1 MTSSIPLRSALVL
14 ACFVLSAC
22 QTFRRTDA
30 LVVTSGDWRGELVGE
45 FDNHEQVVQ
54 ARPAATPQVRFI
66 VTALAQPGWYAWR
79 TQLRTGT
86 LLESTWLLRAESAT
100 DGGVVLT
107 PHRPLVADAAIDRKF
122 DAAQWIALDACALR
136 AAASAGPL
144 IAKAD
149 AASCATVAPGV
160 GVEAA
165 LLPLSIEQRGDS
177 MRVRLYADQARAAD
191 ARADARRVQ
200 WFDGWAAINGAGAN
214 ATAESVDWHMSK
226 DLRVGSEGGRVTLNW
241 RDGKPAGYSLLL
253 ERLSYREGNTP
264 VLKLSLIEDPS
275 QRAVAYAWA
284 NPEATR
290 IGINLG
296 WAQIGLERATGAAVK
311 PAR

>member
-22 QTFRRTDA
+22 QTFRRADA
-30 LVVTSGDWRGELVGE
+30 LVVTSDDWRGDLVGE

-54 ARPAATPQVRFI
+54 ARPAAIPQVHFV
-66 VTALAQPGWYAWR
+66 VTALAQAGWYAWR
-79 TQLRTGT
+79 AQLRTDT
-86 LLESTWLLRAESAT
+86 LLEATWLLRVELAA
-100 DGGVVLT
+100 DGAVVLI
-107 PHRPLVADAAIDRKF
+107 PHRPLVADPAIDSTF

-144 IAKAD
+144 MAKAD

-165 LLPLSIEQRGDS
+165 LLPLSIEQRADG
-177 MRVRLYADQARAAD
+177 MRVRLYADQARGVD
-191 ARADARRVQ
+191 AHADARRIR
-200 WFDGWAAINGAGAN
+200 WFGGWAAINGAGAN
-214 ATAESVDWHMSK
+214 ATAASVDWHMSQ
-226 DLRVGSEGGRVTLNW
+226 DLRIGSEGGRTALKW
-241 RDGKPAGYSLLL
+241 RDGKPSGYALLL
-253 ERLSYREGNTP
+253 ERLTYREGNTP
-264 VLKLSLIEDPS
+264 VLKLSLVEEAS

-290 IGINLG
+290 IGLNLG
-296 WAQIGLERATGAAVK
+296 WAQIGLERATDPAVK
-311 PAR
+311 AAR